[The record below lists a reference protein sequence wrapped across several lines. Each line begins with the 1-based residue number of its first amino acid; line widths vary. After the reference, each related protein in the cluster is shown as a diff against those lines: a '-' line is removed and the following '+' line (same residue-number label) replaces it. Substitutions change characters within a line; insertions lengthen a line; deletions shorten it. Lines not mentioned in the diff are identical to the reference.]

1 MALIDKADEAKRL
14 ARAIASDIALY
25 NQDKLKEGIEN
36 DSIFDVMKE
45 EIEEGRDLYLSRVSP
60 DLAQKTNFYDRAI
73 VDVII
78 KRAGQQVKS
87 RIW

>member
-1 MALIDKADEAKRL
+1 MALIENPEEAKRL

-25 NQDKLKEGIEN
+25 NQEKLKEGIEK
-36 DSIFDVMKE
+36 DSLFDVLKE

-60 DLAQKTNFYDRAI
+60 DLAQKSNYYERAI
-73 VDVII
+73 VDVLI
-78 KRAGQQVKS
+78 KRSGQQVKS

>member
-1 MALIDKADEAKRL
+1 MAFIVNPEEAKRL

-36 DSIFDVMKE
+36 DTIFEVLKD
-45 EIEEGRDLYLSRVSP
+45 EIQEGRDLYLSRITP

-73 VDVII
+73 VDVLI
-78 KRAGQQVKS
+78 KRGGQQIRSK
-87 RIW
+87 IW